1 MLVGSWFVKKLKL
14 FCLPVITSMKISDE
28 NLLPFIIALV
38 IIFITEQKANEIM
51 SNQFMKR
58 RVD

>member
-14 FCLPVITSMKISDE
+14 FCLPVITPMKRSDE

-38 IIFITEQKANEIM
+38 LIIITDQYSNEVM
-51 SNQFMKR
+51 SNQCMKR
-58 RVD
+58 